1 MAQWSTPCCPRQR
14 HTAARKKKKKR
25 HPWCPAVHHGR
36 CLLRAAAAVVQESP
50 RRPSAPDG
58 GGATG
63 LGEDREGG
71 EGRVWGAGVAPPRP
85 PSFFVNDAGSAVAPR
100 QDTAPP
106 GGASGTPTPRKA
118 GGAGD
123 GGGASPG
130 RPRAPDRRR
139 PHQRGHPAGEPAP
152 RAQRGWWG
160 LYTARG
166 DGADAHASDA
176 SDGGPFLYRLGWGGG
191 PPTRCR

>member
-63 LGEDREGG
+63 LGEDRGGG
-71 EGRVWGAGVAPPRP
+71 EGRVWGAVAPPRP
-85 PSFFVNDAGSAVAPR
+85 PSFFVNDAGSAAAPR
-100 QDTAPP
+100 QDRAPP
-106 GGASGTPTPRKA
+106 GGASGTPTPWKA

-176 SDGGPFLYRLGWGGG
+176 SDGGPLLYRLGWGGG